1 MDELILDDPAVEK
14 EFQSVLAEI
23 KSRRNGDVA
32 ESMQQKGILYKM
44 NWGVSVMDLREI
56 ASAYRPGH
64 LLALKLWNKGWRE
77 SMILATL
84 LDDPKAVTEEQIDFW
99 TKSFENTEI
108 TEQAVANLWVKTPF
122 AYVKALEWCRGKKH
136 IVRFTGLQLMGR
148 LALIDKKA
156 IDEMFE
162 PFFEVLEPLSRDPK
176 LNTVFYRSFVLLG
189 SRSAN
194 LYMVARD
201 FALEL
206 SGSEFPN
213 SAQLGKTLLEEFNTE
228 FYRSKFAGGN

>member
-14 EFQSVLAEI
+14 EFQSVLLEI
-23 KSRRNGDVA
+23 KARRNGDVA
-32 ESMQQKGILYKM
+32 ESMNQKGISWKM

-56 ASAYRPGH
+56 AASHHPGH
-64 LLALKLWNKGWRE
+64 LLALKLWNKNWRE
-77 SMILATL
+77 TRILATL

-108 TEQAVANLWVKTPF
+108 AEQAVANLWVKTPF

-148 LALIDKKA
+148 LALADKKA

-162 PFFEVLEPLSRDPK
+162 PFFGVLEPLSRDPE
-176 LNTVFYRSFVLLG
+176 LNTVFYRSFILIG
-189 SRSAN
+189 SRSFG
-194 LYMVARD
+194 LYSAACN
-201 FALEL
+201 FAQEL
-206 SGSEFPN
+206 AESGFPN
-213 SAQLGKTLLEEFNTE
+213 SAQLGKTLLDEFRAE
-228 FYRSKFAGGN
+228 YYRSKFHGGN